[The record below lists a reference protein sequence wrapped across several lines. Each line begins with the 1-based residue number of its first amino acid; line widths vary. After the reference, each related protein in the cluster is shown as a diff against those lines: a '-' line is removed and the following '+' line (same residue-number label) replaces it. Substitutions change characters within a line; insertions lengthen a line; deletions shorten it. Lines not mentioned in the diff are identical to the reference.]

1 MLKTVPALAALA
13 ISAALVVPTIS
24 YADDLP
30 TARVSYADLDLASN
44 GGQKTLIRRM
54 SFASDSLCGV
64 GKWKPIGLA
73 DDAANCSRETMAG
86 AQPAY
91 AAAVARAR
99 HGTVEV
105 LDTSALIITAP
116 R

>member
-44 GGQKTLIRRM
+44 GGQKTI
-54 SFASDSLCGV
+54 
-64 GKWKPIGLA
+64 P
-73 DDAANCSRETMAG
+73 
-86 AQPAY
+86 
-91 AAAVARAR
+91 
-99 HGTVEV
+99 
-105 LDTSALIITAP
+105 
-116 R
+116 

>member
-1 MLKTVPALAALA
+1 MLKTIPALAALA

-30 TARVSYADLDLASN
+30 TARISYADLDLASDS
-44 GGQKTLIRRM
+44 GQKTLLRRM

-64 GKWKPIGLA
+64 GKWKALGLA
-73 DDAANCSRETMAG
+73 DGAASCSRDTMAG

-91 AAAVARAR
+91 AEAVAKAR